1 MDYISWL
8 FGYTT
13 STPMTTTVFKNKHLM
28 NNINNELVS
37 FNKNTLKKVETKQNT
52 NILTEIRNFK
62 KSKLKET
69 KTQYQKEKEILNN
82 SISTID
88 YNFSSD
94 SDMYETYDDDWDI
107 YNYNITL
114 ADIIKYNNILI

>member
-1 MDYISWL
+1 MDYIYWL
-8 FGYTT
+8 FGYKTD
-13 STPMTTTVFKNKHLM
+13 TPITTTVFKNKHLM

-114 ADIIKYNNILI
+114 ADIIKYNNISI

>member
-1 MDYISWL
+1 MDYIYWL
-8 FGYTT
+8 FGYKID
-13 STPMTTTVFKNKHLM
+13 TPITTTVFKNKHLM

-37 FNKNTLKKVETKQNT
+37 FNKNTLKKVEIKQNT

-69 KTQYQKEKEILNN
+69 KTQYQKEKEILNDSN
-82 SISTID
+82 ITID

-107 YNYNITL
+107 YNYNITF
-114 ADIIKYNNILI
+114 ADIIKYNNISI